1 MVGSAAVAKEQE
13 GLGALDRLLAATQA
27 EMDKVNALILKR
39 ADSHVEMVPE
49 LARYLIEAGGKR
61 LRPMLTVAAALLFGK
76 GNGAQTN
83 YAAAVEFMHNATLLH
98 DDVVDESDLRRGRP
112 AARIIWGNQAS
123 VLVGDYLLGQAFLM
137 MVETGKLDALEVL
150 ARAAT
155 VIAEGEVFQLSKA
168 GDLSATPEDY
178 DQVIRAKTAT
188 LFQAAAEVGAMAGG
202 ADETG
207 RIALRDYGMELGLA
221 FQLVDDVLD
230 YRGESGA
237 MGKNTGD
244 DLREGKMT
252 LPVILTLADANPA
265 EREIITAALGKP
277 DASDAALS
285 QVVAIMTRHDALA
298 RTVEEANSHVRKAR
312 EALGPLPPSEMKT
325 ILSDIAEFYVSRA
338 Y

>member
-76 GNGAQTN
+76 GTGAQTN

-112 AARIIWGNQAS
+112 AARIIWGTQAS

-150 ARAAT
+150 AKAAT

-168 GDLSATPEDY
+168 GDLAATAADY

-202 ADETG
+202 ADEAG

-252 LPVILTLADANPA
+252 LPVILTLAEANPA
-265 EREIITAALGKP
+265 EREIITASLGKP
-277 DASDAALS
+277 DASDTALN
-285 QVVAIMTRHDALA
+285 QIVQIMTRHNALT
-298 RTVEEANSHVRKAR
+298 RTIEEAHAHVRKAR
-312 EALGPLPPSEMKT
+312 EALAPLPPSAMKT

>member
-76 GNGAQTN
+76 GTGAQTN

-137 MVETGKLDALEVL
+137 KVETGKLDALEVL
-150 ARAAT
+150 AKAAT

-168 GDLSATPEDY
+168 GDLAATAADY

-202 ADETG
+202 ADEAG

-252 LPVILTLADANPA
+252 LPVILTLAEANPA
-265 EREIITAALGKP
+265 EREIITASLGKP
-277 DASDAALS
+277 DASDTALN
-285 QVVAIMTRHDALA
+285 QIVQIMTRHNALT
-298 RTVEEANSHVRKAR
+298 RTIEEAHAHVRKAR
-312 EALGPLPPSEMKT
+312 EALAPLPPSAMKT